1 MPIDAL
7 LVFGLLAIAVG
18 LFVWDRVPFD
28 VAAVIILALLLL
40 SGLVSPREGLA
51 GFSNPA
57 TVTIGAMFILSEGLR
72 RTGAL
77 EAVSD
82 LFAEYGEDN
91 YWVTLTLM
99 MGVIG
104 IASAFIN
111 NTAAVAIF
119 IPVVISV
126 ASEMNLSASKLLM
139 PLSFASMFGG
149 VCTLLGTSTNILV
162 SSIAQDHGAEPFGMF
177 EFTVVGLVFLAVGLA
192 YIYTIGVRLIPARRA
207 RQDLTADYEMQ
218 EYLTDVC
225 LDEESPY
232 VGDTIDES
240 KLTADLDLDIVQLL
254 RSPEEPIQ
262 RDMDAPMEAGNVLR
276 IRGSVEEIEK
286 LIEREDVS
294 LRPARQW
301 YDTDLE
307 GGPDKLIEAVTAPD
321 SSLESRR
328 IAEVDFQER
337 FGAIPLAIRRRGGNL
352 QQEDLGEVRLSGGD
366 AVLLDLRKERTAE
379 VERDPSFVVTSEVD
393 VPSYRDERI
402 PVALL
407 ILAGVVGAAAFNFV
421 PIVVSAITGCVLMI
435 LTGCLTTEEAY
446 QAVNW
451 KVIFLLAGVIPLG
464 TAMENSGA
472 AQMLSQTLLEVLQPF
487 GPTAVLSGFFFVS
500 MMLTNVIS
508 NQATAALL
516 APIALQT
523 AGTLGVSARPFLMAI
538 TYAASLSF
546 MTPVGY
552 QTNTMIYGPG
562 RYKFTDFTKVGTP
575 LNLILWFVGTF
586 LIPWYWPF

>member
-1 MPIDAL
+1 MPTDAL
-7 LVFGLLAIAVG
+7 LVFGLLAVAVV

-28 VAAVIILALLLL
+28 VAAVIILSSLLLT
-40 SGLVSPREGLA
+40 GLVSPREGLA

-57 TVTIGAMFILSEGLR
+57 TVTIGAMFVLSEGLR

-77 EAVSD
+77 ETVSEA
-82 LFAEYGEDN
+82 LSTYGSGN
-91 YWVTLTLM
+91 YWLTLTLM

-104 IASAFIN
+104 VVSAFIN

-119 IPVVISV
+119 IPVVIGV
-126 ASEMNLSASKLLM
+126 AADLRVSASKLLM

-162 SSIAQDHGAEPFGMF
+162 SSIAQEHGVRPFGMF
-177 EFTVVGLVFLAVGLA
+177 EFTTVGLIFMVVGFA
-192 YIYTIGVRLIPARRA
+192 YIYTVGMPLIPARRGG
-207 RQDLTADYEMQ
+207 QNLTRDYEMQ

-225 LDEESPY
+225 LNEESPY
-232 VGDTIDES
+232 VGDTVEES
-240 KLTADLDLDIVQLL
+240 RLTKDLDLDILQIF
-254 RSPEEPIQ
+254 RSSEEPIQ

-276 IRGSVEEIEK
+276 VRGSIEEIEK
-286 LIEREDVS
+286 LLEREDVS

-307 GGPDKLIEAVTAPD
+307 GGPDTLIEAVAAPD
-321 SSLESRR
+321 SALESQR

-337 FGAIPLAIRRRGGNL
+337 FGAIPLAIRHHGTL
-352 QQEDLGEVRLSGGD
+352 QQEDLGDIRLSGGD
-366 AVLLDLRKERTAE
+366 SVLLDLKAERTSE

-393 VPSYRDERI
+393 LPVYREEHI
-402 PVALL
+402 PTALL
-407 ILAGVVGAAAFNFV
+407 ILAGVVGAAALNLV
-421 PIVVSAITGCVLMI
+421 PIVVSAIAGCVLMV

-472 AQMLSQTLLEVLQPF
+472 AQILSGTLLEALQPL

-523 AGTLGVSARPFLMAI
+523 AETIGVSSRPFLMAI

-562 RYKFTDFTKVGTP
+562 QYKFTDFTRVGTP
-575 LNLILWFVGTF
+575 LNLILWAVGS
-586 LIPWYWPF
+586 LVIPWYWPF

>member
-1 MPIDAL
+1 MPTDAL
-7 LVFGLLAIAVG
+7 LVFALLGVAVV

-28 VAAVIILALLLL
+28 VAAVIILASLMLT
-40 SGLVSPREGLA
+40 GLVSPEEGLA

-77 EAVSD
+77 ESVSD
-82 LFAEYGEDN
+82 LFAEYGEGN
-91 YWVTLTLM
+91 YWVTLSLM

-104 IASAFIN
+104 VVSAFIN

-119 IPVVISV
+119 IPVVINL
-126 ASEMNLSASKLLM
+126 ASEMKVSASKLLM

-177 EFTVVGLVFLAVGLA
+177 EFSVVGLGFMVVGFL
-192 YIYTIGVRLIPARRA
+192 YIYTVGPRLIPARRGEKGN
-207 RQDLTADYEMQ
+207 LTRDYEMQ

-232 VGDTIDES
+232 VGDTVEES
-240 KLTADLDLDIVQLL
+240 ELTRDLDVDVLQIF
-254 RSPEEPIQ
+254 RGPNEPIQ
-262 RDMDAPMEAGNVLR
+262 RDMDAPLEAGNMLR
-276 IRGSVEEIEK
+276 VRGSIEEIEK
-286 LIEREDVS
+286 LLEREDVS
-294 LRPARQW
+294 LRPARDW
-301 YDTDLE
+301 YDADLE
-307 GGPDKLIEAVTAPD
+307 GGPDKLIEAVAAPD
-321 SSLESRR
+321 SALESRS
-328 IAEVDFQER
+328 IAEVDFEER
-337 FGAIPLAIRRRGGNL
+337 FGAIPLAIRHHGEL

-366 AVLLDLRKERTAE
+366 SVLLDLKAERTAE

-393 VPSYRDERI
+393 VPSYREDLI
-402 PVALL
+402 PVAIL
-407 ILAGVVGAAAFNFV
+407 ILAVVVGAAALDLV
-421 PIVVSAITGCVLMI
+421 PIVVSAVAGCVGMVV
-435 LTGCLTTEEAY
+435 TGCLTTEEAY

-451 KVIFLLAGVIPLG
+451 KVILLLAGVIPLG

-562 RYKFTDFTKVGTP
+562 QYKFTDFTKVGTP
-575 LNLILWFVGTF
+575 LNLILWVVGTF

>member
-1 MPIDAL
+1 MPTDAL
-7 LVFGLLAIAVG
+7 LVFGLLGLAVV

-28 VAAVIILALLLL
+28 VAAVIILSTLLLT
-40 SGLVSPREGLA
+40 GIVSPQEGLA

-77 EAVSD
+77 ETVSD
-82 LFAEYGEDN
+82 VFSEYGQGN
-91 YWVTLTLM
+91 YWLTLTLM
-99 MGVIG
+99 MGIIG
-104 IASAFIN
+104 VVSAFIN

-119 IPVVISV
+119 IPVVIGV
-126 ASEMNLSASKLLM
+126 AADMRVSASKLLM

-162 SSIAQDHGAEPFGMF
+162 SSIAQNHGVRPFGMF
-177 EFTVVGLVFLAVGLA
+177 EFTVVGLIFLAVGFA
-192 YIYTIGVRLIPARRA
+192 YIYTVGTGLIPSRRSG
-207 RQDLTADYEMQ
+207 RDLTRDYEMQ

-225 LDEESPY
+225 LREESPY

-240 KLTADLDLDIVQLL
+240 RLTEDLDLDILQIF
-254 RSPEEPIQ
+254 RGPEEPIQ

-276 IRGSVEEIEK
+276 VRGSIEEIEK
-286 LIEREDVS
+286 LLEREDVS

-307 GGPDKLIEAVTAPD
+307 GGPDQLIEAVAAPD
-321 SSLESRR
+321 SALESQR
-328 IAEVDFQER
+328 IAEIDFRER
-337 FGAIPLAIRRRGGNL
+337 FGAIPLAIRHHGTL
-352 QQEDLGEVRLSGGD
+352 QQEDLGDVRLSGGD
-366 AVLLDLRKERTAE
+366 SVLLDLKQERTSE

-393 VPSYRDERI
+393 IPSYREQKI
-402 PVALL
+402 PTALL
-407 ILAGVVGAAAFNFV
+407 ILAGVVGFAAFNVV
-421 PIVVSAITGCVLMI
+421 PIVVSAIAGCVLMV

-451 KVIFLLAGVIPLG
+451 KIIFLLAGVIPLG

-472 AQMLSQTLLEVLQPF
+472 AEILSASLLGALEPF

-523 AGTLGVSARPFLMAI
+523 AETLGVSARPFLMAI

-562 RYKFTDFTKVGTP
+562 QYKFTDFTKVGTP
-575 LNLILWFVGTF
+575 LNLILWAVGSF
-586 LIPWYWPF
+586 IIPWYWPF